1 MAHGRGRG
9 WRLRARPTPVRVARA
24 IPENRRRAVSVN
36 PPKGRGQV
44 HPVRRVETGRP
55 GLAG

>member
-1 MAHGRGRG
+1 MAHGRGLG
-9 WRLRARPTPVRVARA
+9 WLPRARPTPGRVARA

-36 PPKGRGQV
+36 PPRDRGQARL
-44 HPVRRVETGRP
+44 VRRVETGRP